1 MSDGPRAGVAKATPP
16 TGLSLPLDRGQ
27 TGSPAPSQEDAVP
40 VPQLVSLLLM
50 VFVLLAPTMM
60 VAVLLSGL
68 SRRPTGPETDE
79 ASEADAVEALGVS
92 R

>member
-1 MSDGPRAGVAKATPP
+1 M
-16 TGLSLPLDRGQ
+16 
-27 TGSPAPSQEDAVP
+27 P